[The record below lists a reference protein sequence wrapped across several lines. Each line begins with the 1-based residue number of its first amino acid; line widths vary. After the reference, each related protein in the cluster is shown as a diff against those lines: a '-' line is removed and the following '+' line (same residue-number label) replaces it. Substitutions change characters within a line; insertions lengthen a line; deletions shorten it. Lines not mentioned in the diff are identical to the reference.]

1 MSEDWEFRPLND
13 VIDFNPKESL
23 KAGTV
28 SPYIDMAS
36 LPVASRWHSAP
47 ITRAA
52 SSGSRFKDG
61 DTLLARLTPCLEN
74 GKTAEVRGLGQGV
87 VGWGSTEFIVMR
99 AKAGIIL
106 PGLVYLL
113 AREPAFRDYAVQQMT
128 GTSGRQRVPVDT
140 LRNYEMALPP
150 LSEQQRIVDVMS
162 VIDDLAECQLKILEQ
177 IDRIV
182 PTIARLSIDMSS
194 VTTERKLTDLVTI
207 TNGYSYTSAELVDE
221 SATALVN
228 LKNFARTGGFRLDG
242 LKPLD
247 GSPKPSQVLVTGDIL
262 LAKTDLTQD
271 AEVVGRCMRMPKVH
285 GFTTFVASLD
295 AAILRPTL
303 AVSKEALLAL
313 LSLPE
318 FRDHCLGYA
327 NGTTVLHLSKDAL
340 PAYTVTLPDEEQ
352 MKYLSATIASLGAQ
366 QDHALSELHAATS
379 LHDFLLPRLLSGE
392 LRVSEAEKQLE
403 EVS

>member
-1 MSEDWEFRPLND
+1 
-13 VIDFNPKESL
+13 
-23 KAGTV
+23 
-28 SPYIDMAS
+28 
-36 LPVASRWHSAP
+36 
-47 ITRAA
+47 
-52 SSGSRFKDG
+52 
-61 DTLLARLTPCLEN
+61 
-74 GKTAEVRGLGQGV
+74 
-87 VGWGSTEFIVMR
+87 
-99 AKAGIIL
+99 
-106 PGLVYLL
+106 
-113 AREPAFRDYAVQQMT
+113 
-128 GTSGRQRVPVDT
+128 
-140 LRNYEMALPP
+140 MALPP

-162 VIDDLAECQLKILEQ
+162 AIDDLAECQLKILEQ

-194 VTTERKLTDLVTI
+194 VTTEHKLTDLVTI

-247 GSPKPSQVLVTGDIL
+247 GSPKSSQVLMTGDIL

-271 AEVVGRCMRMPKVH
+271 AEVVGRCMRMPNVH

-295 AAILRPTL
+295 AAILRPTS

-313 LSLPE
+313 LSLSE

-352 MKYLSATIASLGAQ
+352 MTRLSATIASLGAQ

-392 LRVSEAEKQLE
+392 LRVSGAEKQLE
-403 EVS
+403 EAS